1 MTARPATDAPPAP
14 AKGMRLFTLSRRHYA
29 PEADPVSSTWSMG
42 NCHTLVEVNRRSFY
56 WCSRNDRGRR
66 LLVEWLTWIGELQR
80 QRWVWLLAREDDPAG
95 WRLLNPV
102 QAVPLSMQAVGASP
116 AEALSRYECDQ
127 RFQRAV
133 KQVLTTYR
141 LDRADTP
148 DGAVRITVR
157 GPASAWEVRV
167 RLDWS
172 EPPACTCPDAVHR
185 RPMHGGFCKHT
196 VAALLTWPDLRCQ
209 LLTAIL

>member
-1 MTARPATDAPPAP
+1 
-14 AKGMRLFTLSRRHYA
+14 MRLFTLLRRHYG
-29 PEADPVSSTWSMG
+29 PEADPVSGTWGLG
-42 NCHTLVEVNRRSFY
+42 NCHTLVVVNRRSFY
-56 WCSRNDRGRR
+56 WRSKSDRGRR
-66 LLVEWLTWIGELQR
+66 LLVEWRAWLGELQR
-80 QRWVWLLAREDDPAG
+80 HRWVWWLPRDDDPVG

-102 QAVPLSMQAVGASP
+102 QAAPLAMQAGVLYP
-116 AEALSRYECDQ
+116 ADAMSRYECDQ

-133 KQVLTTYR
+133 KQVLATYR

-148 DGAVRITVR
+148 DGAVRISVR

-167 RLDWS
+167 RLDGS
-172 EPPACTCPDAVHR
+172 EPPACTCPDAIHR